1 MHILYNYI
9 IIIQNEALEEQIIR
23 LRHIY
28 ILYKYMYKY
37 IYIIEHN
44 RA

>member
-9 IIIQNEALEEQIIR
+9 IITEALEEQIIR

-37 IYIIEHN
+37 IYN
-44 RA
+44 